1 MYLVVYQAKKLEMDS
16 TAPTSRLRSLR
27 RYGGAETK
35 FVPHEEFGDRRED
48 VISARTFFYENE
60 MSCDKN
66 MGIFMDCIDA
76 VKGWCL
82 IGFVASWSLSARTM
96 ISSCT

>member
-1 MYLVVYQAKKLEMDS
+1 MES
-16 TAPTSRLRSLR
+16 TAPERPPTQPLR

-35 FVPHEEFGDRRED
+35 FTPHEEFGDRRED

-76 VKGWCL
+76 VKG
-82 IGFVASWSLSARTM
+82 I
-96 ISSCT
+96 

>member
-1 MYLVVYQAKKLEMDS
+1 MYLVGYQAKKLEMDS

-76 VKGWCL
+76 VKG
-82 IGFVASWSLSARTM
+82 
-96 ISSCT
+96 